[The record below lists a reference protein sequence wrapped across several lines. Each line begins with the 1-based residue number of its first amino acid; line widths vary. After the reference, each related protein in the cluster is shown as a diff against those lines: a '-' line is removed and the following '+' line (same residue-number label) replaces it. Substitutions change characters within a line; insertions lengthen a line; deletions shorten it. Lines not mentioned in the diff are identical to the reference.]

1 MDKKIIRYP
10 VRLGGEQYRRL
21 RTRARKEKRTIASLI
36 REGTDIATGNPT
48 ISAQLSTI
56 REELT
61 KLSCSSEVNRT
72 ALAVLAENLAKEHR
86 GRGQATGEFDRER
99 FERDL
104 AVFDAILRGV
114 RIHGIK
120 NADELREFVSD
131 IMEGEDRNK

>member
-1 MDKKIIRYP
+1 MDKKIRSYP

-21 RTRARKEKRTIASLI
+21 RTRARKEKRTIASLL

-48 ISAQLSTI
+48 ISAQLSVI
-56 REELT
+56 RGEIA

-72 ALAVLAENLAKEHR
+72 ALAVLAENLA
-86 GRGQATGEFDRER
+86 TGEFDKKL

-114 RIHGIK
+114 RLHGIK
-120 NADELREFVSD
+120 NADKLREFVRD
-131 IMEGEDRNK
+131 IVKGEDRK